1 MRGRR
6 PTPTPLK
13 VLRGNPGKRR
23 LNQNEPKPK
32 VERPSCPPDLSKVA
46 RKEWRR
52 IVPIL
57 EELQIVGRLD
67 RAALS
72 AYCESRARWR
82 EAERKIAET
91 SLVIKTKSGN
101 VIENPHHSI
110 AKRERELMHTFRIE
124 FGMTPSSRAKLSV
137 RPPVDDDPFEQWISN
152 G

>member
-6 PTPTPLK
+6 PTPTHLK

-23 LNQNEPKPK
+23 LNQNEPRPN

-57 EELQIVGRLD
+57 EELQIVARLD

-72 AYCESRARWR
+72 AYCESWARWR

-91 SLVIKTKSGN
+91 SLVIKTKNGN
-101 VIENPHHSI
+101 VIENPYYSI
-110 AKRERELMHTFRIE
+110 AKRERELMHKFLIE

-137 RPPVDDDPFEQWISN
+137 RPREDDDPFEQWISN